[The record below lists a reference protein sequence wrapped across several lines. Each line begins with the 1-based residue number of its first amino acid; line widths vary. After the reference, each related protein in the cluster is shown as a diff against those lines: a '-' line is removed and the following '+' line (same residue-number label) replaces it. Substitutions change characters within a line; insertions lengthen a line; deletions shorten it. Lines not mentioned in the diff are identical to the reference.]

1 MTEDSAL
8 FARFTRALSVD
19 SALAD
24 WAHEALSVRK
34 RLHVGTNPAQCR
46 SHGRPPVRSALAVW
60 SKCVDLL
67 S

>member
-46 SHGRPPVRSALAVW
+46 SHGRP
-60 SKCVDLL
+60 
-67 S
+67 